1 MKKIYTLLTVSLIL
15 LSCGKKEAVSVEELV
30 SEGTIKEL
38 RTRKTEI
45 TTNLEA
51 INIDLKAV
59 NDAIS
64 KLDTVKKLPL
74 ITTIVTKEEVFN
86 HYLEL
91 QGNVKTKQNVL
102 VYPEMPGILRRVYV
116 KEGQRVAK
124 GQLLATIDDGGLS
137 QQIAQLKIQEQL
149 SKTTYERQKRLWD
162 QKIGSEI
169 QFLQAK
175 ASYEAQTNAVKQLRR
190 QQGKSVVRA
199 PFSGVIDDVMK
210 EPGTV
215 LAPGQGSEIFRVVN
229 LNNMYI
235 EAEVPESYIKNVTKG
250 KKVEVFFPVLGKIV
264 EAKIRQVGNF
274 INPSNRAF
282 KVEIY
287 VPNKSG
293 DIKPNLTARLKIN
306 DYTSEKAILIPQ
318 SIISENAEGEQ
329 YVYLVG
335 DKKENKYATAN
346 KTIIE
351 TGKTQGDVIEVLN
364 TKIITK
370 KNGVSE
376 VLLKPMNAGFEVISE
391 GARSVNDGQKVEI
404 KN

>member
-38 RTRKTEI
+38 RTRKAEI
-45 TTNLEA
+45 ATNLEA
-51 INIDLKAV
+51 VNIDLKAI

-64 KLDTVKKLPL
+64 RLDTVKKLPL

-116 KEGQRVAK
+116 KEGQRVYK

-137 QQIAQLKIQEQL
+137 QQIAQIKVQEQL
-149 SKTTYERQKRLWD
+149 AKTTYERQKRLWG

-175 ASYEAQTNAVKQLRR
+175 AEYEGQSNAVKQLRR

-229 LNNMYI
+229 LKNMYI
-235 EAEVPESYIKNVTKG
+235 EAEVPESYIKNVTIG
-250 KKVEVFFPVLGKIV
+250 KKVEVYFPVLGKTI
-264 EAKIRQVGNF
+264 ETKIRQVGNF

-282 KVEIY
+282 KIEIY

-318 SIISENAEGEQ
+318 SIISENAEGQQ

-335 DKKENKYATAN
+335 DKKDNKYATAN

-364 TKIITK
+364 TKTIAK
-370 KNGVSE
+370 KNGIAE
-376 VLLKPMNAGFEVISE
+376 VLLKPMSAGFEIVSE

>member
-38 RTRKTEI
+38 RTRKVEI

-51 INIDLKAV
+51 INIDLKAI

-250 KKVEVFFPVLGKIV
+250 KKVEVFFPVLGKMI

>member
-38 RTRKTEI
+38 RTRKAEI

-102 VYPEMPGILRRVYV
+102 VYPEMPGILRKVYV

-250 KKVEVFFPVLGKIV
+250 KKVEVFFPVLGKMV

>member
-38 RTRKTEI
+38 RTRKVEI

-74 ITTIVTKEEVFN
+74 ITTIITKEEVFN

-175 ASYEAQTNAVKQLRR
+175 ASYEAQTNAVKQLKR

-199 PFSGVIDDVMK
+199 PFSGVVDDVMK

-250 KKVEVFFPVLGKIV
+250 KKVEVFFPVLGKTV

-364 TKIITK
+364 TKTITK